1 MIQADHLNRQ
11 ISELMNVGK
20 FAEADELIRQS
31 IDMLSKTRGWIMNH
45 KSKGIAHDVC

>member
-1 MIQADHLNRQ
+1 MIQADRLNRQ

-31 IDMLSKTRGWIMNH
+31 IDMLSKTRGWIMCH
-45 KSKGIAHDVC
+45 KSKGTAHDVR